1 MRKALLQ
8 LDCRRQEKNQSCNR
22 LRPRPELASASGSGP
37 RAWHRRCR
45 WPAARHEAA
54 VALAAV
60 PTLAMA
66 RHDGLAWG
74 GLRRPLLT
82 ASRRSARWRCHG
94 TRRPTRCAGAHDGA
108 AGGGRPRGAVV
119 GPGGRRGANGGPPP
133 AGSPGGCAAVHA
145 AREAQPGVAQCNRG
159 DAEPRRLC
167 RPA

>member
-1 MRKALLQ
+1 M
-8 LDCRRQEKNQSCNR
+8 
-22 LRPRPELASASGSGP
+22 ASGQARGRSGA
-37 RAWHRRCR
+37 RGCADASDGWARR
-45 WPAARHEAA
+45 PG
-54 VALAAV
+54 
-60 PTLAMA
+60 M
-66 RHDGLAWG
+66 

-94 TRRPTRCAGAHDGA
+94 TRRPTRCAGAHDGD

-119 GPGGRRGANGGPPP
+119 GPGGRRGAHGGPPP

-159 DAEPRRLC
+159 NAEPRRLC